1 MPYKDK
7 TELKEAQHQW
17 YVKNRDR
24 VRHQAR
30 NFVRRRRIELRKK
43 ASLYKSERGCKSCG
57 EMHPATLD
65 FHHRDGKSKE
75 ACVANAIQ
83 SGWSWER
90 VLAEIE
96 KCDILCANCHRKL
109 HWSNLSLP

>member
-30 NFVRRRRIELRKK
+30 NFVRRRRFELRKK
-43 ASLYKSERGCKSCG
+43 ASLYKSERGCKAVARCIQLRWIFIT
-57 EMHPATLD
+57 EMAKAKKHAWLM
-65 FHHRDGKSKE
+65 RSRVGG
-75 ACVANAIQ
+75 VG
-83 SGWSWER
+83 SG
-90 VLAEIE
+90 
-96 KCDILCANCHRKL
+96 C
-109 HWSNLSLP
+109 